1 MSIVPLLY
9 AIGPGSFRNGGE
21 APAMRWLQAIL
32 VVGLLTCAGLLWSG
46 AQETER
52 AARAMD
58 FATGLD
64 AANVRPRFDEWR
76 RGDPD
81 PRLAPLEG
89 LIVSVEAVPDTAT
102 EALADLRQSVLAQF
116 ASSARLD
123 DLRRRQQLAAACTL
137 ACSLL
142 LAVTAAAQG
151 RPRSAVS
158 PPAPEQSVVTRKI
171 LRSVQNLVVIVSAQG
186 IIQDVNQTTCSALG
200 YLREELVGRKLDV
213 LLDSPP
219 HVDGPSGSY
228 RNHETTYRTKSGA
241 VLPVMLSCSVVDSE
255 GGQVRQLVLSAYDL
269 SERQELEG
277 RLEVLLER
285 LITVQEEERRSVARD
300 LHDGLLQCVIAADL
314 HLRAGGEKNLAHC
327 AERLREAVGEGR
339 RMIQNLR
346 PAVLEQFGLER
357 SLVQLLDDVQERLD
371 WKTSLRYEVSVPV
384 PPALETAAYR
394 IVQEAL
400 NNAQKHSESTEVEVT
415 ARWEAAVLTVTVRDF
430 GRGFSGGPRQGVGL
444 ESMRERAE
452 LLGGTFA
459 IEVADPGIRVRA
471 TLPARLS
478 SQSSRP

>member
-1 MSIVPLLY
+1 M
-9 AIGPGSFRNGGE
+9 E
-21 APAMRWLQAIL
+21 
-32 VVGLLTCAGLLWSG
+32 
-46 AQETER
+46 
-52 AARAMD
+52 

-64 AANVRPRFDEWR
+64 AANVRSRFDEWKR
-76 RGDPD
+76 SDPD
-81 PRLAPLEG
+81 PRLSPLEG
-89 LIVSVEAVPDTAT
+89 LIISVEAVPATAP
-102 EALADLRQSVLAQF
+102 EALADLRQSVLDQF
-116 ASSARLD
+116 ASPGRLD
-123 DLRRRQQLAAACTL
+123 DMSRRQQLAAACAL

-142 LAVTAAAQG
+142 LAVTAAAQW
-151 RPRSAVS
+151 RPKPLASA
-158 PPAPEQSVVTRKI
+158 PGAEQAVVTRKI

-186 IIQDVNQTTCSALG
+186 VIQDVNQTTCSALG
-200 YLREELVGRKLDV
+200 YIREDLVGKKLDV

-241 VLPVMLSCSVVDSE
+241 ALPVMLSCSVVDSE

-314 HLRAGGEKNLAHC
+314 HLRAGGDKNLAHC

-357 SLVQLLDDVQERLD
+357 SLVQLLDDVQDRLG
-371 WKTSLRYEVSVPV
+371 WKTELRYDVSVPV

-400 NNAQKHSESTEVEVT
+400 SNAQKHSQTTQVKVT
-415 ARWEAAVLTVTVRDF
+415 ARWEAAQLTIMVRDF
-430 GRGFSGGPRQGVGL
+430 GRGFQGVPRHGVGL
-444 ESMRERAE
+444 DSMRERAE

-459 IEVADPGIRVRA
+459 LEVADPGIRVRA

-478 SQSSRP
+478 SQSARP